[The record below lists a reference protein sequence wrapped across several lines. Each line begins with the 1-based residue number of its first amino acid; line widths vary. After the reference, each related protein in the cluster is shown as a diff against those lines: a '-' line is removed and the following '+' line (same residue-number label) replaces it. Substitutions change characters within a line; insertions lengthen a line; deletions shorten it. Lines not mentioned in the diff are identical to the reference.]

1 MPHTLKVAAVAL
13 DIVHADRQKNLHT
26 AVAMSGHLIGRPDVI
41 VFPELFSTGLVKDP
55 QQLRAL
61 ADNVDEHP
69 SLDTL
74 RSIAAARNAA
84 VCASVLWHDKSAD
97 TVSNRCMFVE
107 PDGEMMTYDKRHLFC
122 LSPESTLLVAGTTR
136 TPVIRFRACNFAM
149 AVCYDLRF
157 PGVLRNNGHRRY
169 DVLLMPSN
177 WPQSRQFAW
186 QTLLMAR
193 AIENQ
198 AYVVG
203 ANRSGSDD
211 FGSYDA
217 MSMIC
222 APSGHSIG
230 NYHPDTEA
238 VYAEIDM
245 THLEETRL
253 KFPFLDEADFR

>member
-1 MPHTLKVAAVAL
+1 MAQTLKVAAVAL
-13 DIVHADRQKNLHT
+13 DIVTGDRQKNLET
-26 AVAMSGHLIGRPDVI
+26 AASMSERLLGRPDVI
-41 VFPELFSTGLVKDP
+41 VLPELFSTGFVKDQ
-55 QQLRAL
+55 QQLRTL
-61 ADNVDEHP
+61 SDSDSEHP
-69 SLDTL
+69 SLDAM
-74 RSIAAARNAA
+74 RAIASKLNAA
-84 VCASVLWHDKSAD
+84 VCGSMLWLDRAAD
-97 TVSNRCMFVE
+97 RVTNRCMFVE
-107 PDGEMMTYDKRHLFC
+107 PDGEFAYYDKRHLFC
-122 LSPESTLLVAGTTR
+122 LSPESKLLAAGSER
-136 TPVIRFRACNFAM
+136 TPVIRFRGSNFAM

-157 PGVLRNNGHRRY
+157 PGVLRNNGYRLY

-230 NYHPDTEA
+230 NYHPETEA
-238 VYAEIDM
+238 TYAEIDI
-245 THLEETRL
+245 THIEETRQ
-253 KFPFLDEADFR
+253 KFPFLEDADR